1 MRIVG
6 IIATA
11 IVAVVALL
19 GVVIGV
25 RSIDDMKRYLRMRSM

>member
-6 IIATA
+6 IIATSVAA
-11 IVAVVALL
+11 IVVLL

-25 RSIDDMKRYLRMRSM
+25 RSIDDVRRYLRMRSM

>member
-6 IIATA
+6 IIATSIAA
-11 IVAVVALL
+11 IALLL

-25 RSIDDMKRYLRMRSM
+25 RSIDDVRRYLRMRSM